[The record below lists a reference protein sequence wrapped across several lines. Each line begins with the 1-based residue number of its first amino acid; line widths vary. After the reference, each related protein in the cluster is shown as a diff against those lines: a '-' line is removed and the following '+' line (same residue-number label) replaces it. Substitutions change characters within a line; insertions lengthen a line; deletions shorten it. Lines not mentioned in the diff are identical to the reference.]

1 MNIIHRCCCGLD
13 VHAKTVVACLIKHGK
28 KQIRTY
34 STMTDDLLRLSDWLV
49 SEGCRQVAIESTG
62 VYWKPVFN
70 ILEGV
75 LEVVLVNAR
84 HVKGVPGRKTDVRDC
99 EWLAD
104 LLRHGLLR
112 PSFIPPLPIRELRE
126 LTRHRHTLVRD
137 QTAVSNRIIKLVE
150 SANIKLAEVASNALG
165 VSGRAML
172 RALAK
177 GEEDPAKMAGLARG
191 RLKVKQGQLTRALQ
205 GRLTRSQRFVLTE
218 LLDQLDQLEAA
229 VTRVSAEICE
239 QIEEGSDPFVKEA
252 VELLQTIPGVGEQIA
267 EVIVSEIGTDMTRF
281 PSDKHLASWAGVCPG
296 NNESAG
302 KRKSGKTTK
311 GSNYLRAGLTQASWA
326 ASHTKLTYLASQ
338 HKRLIRRMGKK
349 KALVAVGHSI
359 LVIAYHILKNRASYH
374 ELGGDYFDRQNL
386 ELLRARYIR
395 KLEALGLKVSI
406 EVLSEAA

>member
-1 MNIIHRCCCGLD
+1 MEIIHGCCCGVD
-13 VHAKTVVACLIKHGK
+13 VHAKSLVVCLIKNGR

-34 STMTDDLLRLSDWLV
+34 STMTDDLLALLDWLV
-49 SEGCRQVAIESTG
+49 SEGCQQVAIESTG

-84 HVKGVPGRKTDVRDC
+84 HVKAVPGRKTDVRDC

-112 PSFIPPLPIRELRE
+112 ASFIPPLPIRELRE

-137 QTAVSNRIIKLVE
+137 QTAVSNRIVKVVE
-150 SANIKLAEVASNALG
+150 SANIKLAQVASNALG

-172 RALAK
+172 RALAQ
-177 GEEDPAKMAGLARG
+177 GEADAAKMAELARG
-191 RLKVKQGQLTRALQ
+191 RLKSKQGQLRRALQ
-205 GRLTRSQRFVLTE
+205 GRLTRSQQFVLRE

-229 VTRVSAEICE
+229 VARVSEEIRQ
-239 QIEEGSDPFVKEA
+239 QIEESGDPFVKEA
-252 VELLQTIPGVGEQIA
+252 VDLLQTIPGVGEQIA

-326 ASHTKLTYLASQ
+326 ASHTKLTYLAAQ

-374 ELGGDYFDRQNL
+374 DLGGDYFDRQNV
-386 ELLRARYIR
+386 EAQRARYIR
-395 KLEALGLKVSI
+395 RLEALGLKVNV
-406 EVLSEAA
+406 ELLSEAA

>member
-1 MNIIHRCCCGLD
+1 
-13 VHAKTVVACLIKHGK
+13 
-28 KQIRTY
+28 
-34 STMTDDLLRLSDWLV
+34 MTDDLLALLDWLV
-49 SEGCRQVAIESTG
+49 SEGCEQVAIESTG

-84 HVKGVPGRKTDVRDC
+84 HVKAVPGRKTDVRDC

-112 PSFIPPLPIRELRE
+112 ASFIPPLPIRELRE

-137 QTAVSNRIIKLVE
+137 QTAVSNRIVKVVE
-150 SANIKLAEVASNALG
+150 SANIKLAQVASNALG

-172 RALAK
+172 RALAQ
-177 GEEDPAKMAGLARG
+177 GEADVTKMAELARG
-191 RLKVKQGQLTRALQ
+191 RLKSKQGQLRRALQ
-205 GRLTRSQRFVLTE
+205 GRLTRSQQFVLRE

-229 VTRVSAEICE
+229 VARVSEEIRQ
-239 QIEEGSDPFVKEA
+239 QIEESGDPFVKEA
-252 VELLQTIPGVGEQIA
+252 VNLLQTIPGVGEQIA

-326 ASHTKLTYLASQ
+326 ASHTKLTYLAAQ

-359 LVIAYHILKNRASYH
+359 LVIAYHMLKHRASYH
-374 ELGGDYFDRQNL
+374 ELGGDYFDRQNV
-386 ELLRARYIR
+386 EAQRARYIR
-395 KLEALGLKVSI
+395 RLEALGLKVNV
-406 EVLSEAA
+406 EPLSEAA